1 MRPPSHADFVAEFP
15 ITIPGAKI
23 KGIDQSSL
31 EIDRDVVLSGILG
44 PVTVR
49 SGAKVLLSGIVRGPL
64 TVERGAVVY
73 VMGIVGGDV
82 TVNGAAAIDGIIEG
96 RLLADDAATVA
107 MDGIVELAPER
118 FRCRG
123 ILGVVRRCCG
133 GRKRRPFLDMRR
145 RRRYKRCRR
154 GSGRRRACGV
164 A

>member
-1 MRPPSHADFVAEFP
+1 MRPLSHADFVAEFP
-15 ITIPGAKI
+15 MTIAGAKI

-107 MDGIVELAPER
+107 MDGIV
-118 FRCRG
+118 
-123 ILGVVRRCCG
+123 
-133 GRKRRPFLDMRR
+133 
-145 RRRYKRCRR
+145 
-154 GSGRRRACGV
+154 STS
-164 A
+164 